1 MDKKQVHKI
10 GKMINKPVK
19 FVKKN
24 AGWIVT
30 AVVSVG
36 GTAIVNA
43 LTEKN
48 RNQ

>member
-24 AGWIVT
+24 AGKIFTGVS
-30 AVVSVG
+30 AIASVV
-36 GTAIVNA
+36 A
-43 LTEKN
+43 LYKTNKEK
-48 RNQ
+48 